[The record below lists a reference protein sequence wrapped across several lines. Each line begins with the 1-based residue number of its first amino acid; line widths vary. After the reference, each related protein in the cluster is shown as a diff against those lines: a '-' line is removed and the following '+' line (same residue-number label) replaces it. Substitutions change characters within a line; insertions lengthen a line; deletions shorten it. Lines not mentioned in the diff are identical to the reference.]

1 MTTATEPTHERRCR
15 IEGLLEGP
23 LPPVPGFAHFLE
35 DWRARLSEQGVSLV
49 VQAHGGRFDVLAP
62 ELDLAVP
69 KVGRDPAACLDEA
82 LRELVAKVPSGDRV
96 RLHSTL
102 RTVEYGDGLQRRTL
116 FALRETG
123 ELVRVEESAEGAPPP
138 LADFDRPGALHWT
151 FWAGLVLVAV
161 VLVMSGP
168 RLVEQFRGAPL
179 VDVEKV
185 VIDSAPGGF
194 ELVSIGR
201 DPLTELPVATIAH
214 TADFATWSAPSSDA
228 LAFRLAV
235 ERGRA
240 VVEWRDEGGA
250 LLRVDPLD
258 VGALATETEATVTLL
273 EPPRGA
279 VAARL
284 AW

>member
-1 MTTATEPTHERRCR
+1 MTTAAKPITERRCR

-23 LPPVPGFAHFLE
+23 LPPVPGFAQFLE
-35 DWRARLSEQGVSLV
+35 DWRARLSEQGVSLA

-69 KVGRDPAACLDEA
+69 KVGRDPTACLDEA
-82 LRELVAKVPSGDRV
+82 LRELVAKVPSGERA

-123 ELVRVEESAEGAPPP
+123 DLVRVEESAEGAPPP
-138 LADFDRPGALHWT
+138 ITDFDRPSALHWT

-168 RLVEQFRGAPL
+168 RLVEQFRGAPPI
-179 VDVEKV
+179 DVEKV
-185 VIDSAPGGF
+185 VIDSAPGGYA
-194 ELVSIGR
+194 LVALAR
-201 DPLTELPVATIAH
+201 DPLTALPVGTVAH
-214 TADFATWSAPSSDA
+214 TPDLEAWSAPSSDS

-240 VVEWRDEGGA
+240 VIEWRDEGGA

-273 EPPRGA
+273 EPPSGA